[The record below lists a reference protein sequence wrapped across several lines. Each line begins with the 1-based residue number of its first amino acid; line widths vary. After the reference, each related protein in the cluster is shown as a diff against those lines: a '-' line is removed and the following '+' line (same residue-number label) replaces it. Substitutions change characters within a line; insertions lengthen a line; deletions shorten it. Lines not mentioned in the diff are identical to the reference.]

1 MKKILKSIFNWIKG
15 SYYAIL
21 LIFGI
26 LGISQV
32 ALTAEPKDINIL
44 IVTISFFAI
53 GYSVKNLIK
62 TVSKANFEQRNYDNL
77 DFLYANNK

>member
-1 MKKILKSIFNWIKG
+1 MKKILKSICNWIKG

-32 ALTAEPKDINIL
+32 ALTAEFKDTNIL

-53 GYSVKNLIK
+53 GYSVKNSIK
-62 TVSKANFEQRNYDNL
+62 ILKEVWNETI
-77 DFLYANNK
+77 

>member
-21 LIFGI
+21 LICGI
-26 LGISQV
+26 LGIAQV
-32 ALTAEPKDINIL
+32 ALTEEPKDINIL

-53 GYSVKNLIK
+53 GYSVKNSIK
-62 TVSKANFEQRNYDNL
+62 ILKEVWNETI
-77 DFLYANNK
+77 